1 MLIITPRVA
10 LFSVPAVLL
19 HLVSEI
25 VVVCFLWSLRGQ
37 FKAVIEEAE
46 LLDDNLGPMEG
57 WVIIPEVRLM
67 RCLLGR
73 GVRFVIFL
81 MGTALIGSL
90 NIALT
95 ERTRTKTEAR

>member
-1 MLIITPRVA
+1 MPSKNHIDEVMLNITPRVA

-46 LLDDNLGPMEG
+46 LLDDNLGPDGGMG
-57 WVIIPEVRLM
+57 NHTGSTPDAVSAWTWSSIYLFF
-67 RCLLGR
+67 LWGR
-73 GVRFVIFL
+73 PW
-81 MGTALIGSL
+81 
-90 NIALT
+90 
-95 ERTRTKTEAR
+95 

>member
-1 MLIITPRVA
+1 MLNITPRVA

-73 GVRFVIFL
+73 GVRFVYFSYGDGPDRL
-81 MGTALIGSL
+81 SEHSAHREDK
-90 NIALT
+90 N
-95 ERTRTKTEAR
+95 